1 MLRVGKLRPNVLRES
16 SVFDKPPSEARKVS
30 PLSIAF
36 LCFVSN
42 LTRNC
47 RKASTKTTLVL
58 LGIYLIKGTR
68 HLLER
73 KY

>member
-16 SVFDKPPSEARKVS
+16 SVFDKSPSEAPKVS
-30 PLSIAF
+30 PLSITF
-36 LCFVSN
+36 LYFVSN
-42 LTRNC
+42 VIRNC
-47 RKASTKTTLVL
+47 HKASTKTTLVL